1 MENGWLFERLQA
13 FGEQPALIWQDQQ
26 YSYRQLLDGVSEW
39 QQVLAE
45 YRIESGQG
53 VALSG
58 DFLPGTIMLLLALMA
73 NRNIVVPLT
82 SSVGS
87 KRESYLDTACTSAIF
102 EFDEAGSWR
111 FDQGNPT
118 GDHPLL
124 QRLRASHE
132 PGLIIFSSG
141 STGQFKASLHNFS
154 KLLLKFKKKRRTYR
168 ALTFLFLDHIGGI
181 NTLCRILGSGG
192 TVVSV
197 TQRTVDTVCQTI
209 ERYQVQ
215 LLPTTPTFLN
225 MLLISEGYV
234 QYDLSSLESI
244 SYGTEPMPPATLEA
258 LGKIFPGV
266 QFKQTYGLTEL
277 GILSTKSEHS
287 KSLWVKLGG
296 DGYETKVVD
305 GILWI
310 RAETAM
316 LGYLNAPSPF
326 DEDGWFNTGDA
337 VEQKNGYLRILG
349 RESELINVGGE
360 KVFPAEVE
368 NVILQ
373 IANIKDVSVTGKAN
387 PITGQVVVARVEL
400 GQPEDPQAL
409 EKRVRLF
416 CKDHLAP
423 FKIPVAVEIVSAKLY
438 GHRFKK
444 VRHQVEA
451 L

>member
-1 MENGWLFERLQA
+1 MASDWLFDTLQE

-26 YSYRQLLDGVSEW
+26 VSYRQLLDGVSEW

-45 YRIESGQG
+45 QGIESGQC

-58 DFLPGTIMLLLALMA
+58 DFLPDTIMLLLALIA

-82 SSVGS
+82 SSVS
-87 KRESYLDTACTSAIF
+87 SERENYLDVACTSAVF
-102 EFDEAGSWR
+102 EFDEVGSWR

-124 QRLRASHE
+124 QSLRASQE

-141 STGQFKASLHNFS
+141 STGIPKASVHYFHKMLD
-154 KLLLKFKKKRRTYR
+154 KFKRPGKPYR
-168 ALTFLFLDHIGGI
+168 ALTFLRLDHIGGI
-181 NTLCRILGSGG
+181 NTLFQMLSYGG
-192 TVVSV
+192 TVVNV
-197 TQRTVDTVCQTI
+197 PRRTVDDICRAI
-209 ERYQVQ
+209 EQHRVQ

-225 MLLISEGYV
+225 MLLLSESYKA
-234 QYDLSSLESI
+234 YDLSSLEVV
-244 SYGTEPMPPATLEA
+244 SYGAEPMPAATLSA
-258 LGKIFPGV
+258 ISKMLPNVKFR
-266 QFKQTYGLTEL
+266 QLYGLTEL
-277 GILSTKSEHS
+277 GILPTKPEMSG
-287 KSLWVKLGG
+287 SLWLSVGNSG
-296 DGYETKVVD
+296 CECKVVD
-305 GILWI
+305 GLLWV

-326 DEDGWFNTGDA
+326 DEAGWFNTGDA

-349 RESELINVGGE
+349 RESDLINVGGE

-373 IANIKDVSVTGKAN
+373 MANIKDVSVTGKVN

-409 EKRVRLF
+409 EKRVRQF

-438 GHRFKK
+438 GDRFKK
-444 VRHQVEA
+444 VRHRAEA